1 MHTSN
6 WARKQ
11 DITAFG
17 SCCQH
22 ELGIAALDG
31 SPAQRREKH
40 KQHCTSPLQHAQ
52 QQRDEGSEV
61 VKETEKP
68 AQEKEMNMSMRE
80 KQAGTHQ
87 NKKHDKETKK
97 RTAHA
102 QKQTSNSVLRC
113 SHRHAH
119 TVFSCCESRKP
130 AKCLFCVLFA
140 GASLSATLF
149 ALRRRHC
156 CCSRR
161 VVRAFLCRG
170 PRLRGPPWRQK
181 PPAGIAVSAC
191 VSVRRRT
198 TTEQTS
204 RRQREREG
212 STSAQPAGP
221 GDASPARSLASLAR
235 TNGMEQRERA
245 KEGQCPSAGGCW
257 CVMLSGAW
265 HTCRDNSS
273 CRANAGE
280 TRSSKHSTLWT
291 MR

>member
-1 MHTSN
+1 M
-6 WARKQ
+6 
-11 DITAFG
+11 AFCG
-17 SCCQH
+17 AAIDTPTRSFLVVSPASQPSASSVCCLPAPLSLPH
-22 ELGIAALDG
+22 SSRCAGGIAAAAVAWCGLF
-31 SPAQRREKH
+31 SA
-40 KQHCTSPLQHAQ
+40 
-52 QQRDEGSEV
+52 
-61 VKETEKP
+61 
-68 AQEKEMNMSMRE
+68 
-80 KQAGTHQ
+80 AG
-87 NKKHDKETKK
+87 
-97 RTAHA
+97 
-102 QKQTSNSVLRC
+102 C
-113 SHRHAH
+113 
-119 TVFSCCESRKP
+119 
-130 AKCLFCVLFA
+130 
-140 GASLSATLF
+140 
-149 ALRRRHC
+149 
-156 CCSRR
+156 
-161 VVRAFLCRG
+161 
-170 PRLRGPPWRQK
+170 RLRGPPWRQK

-221 GDASPARSLASLAR
+221 GDASPARRLASLAR